1 MMKKTTDKKLI
12 AELRLTTRRMARIA
26 TALAFGGMTG
36 LELSQLVRKEMD
48 EADRR
53 YGELSEA
60 QFYLKAGYDELLD
73 AAELAQMK
81 AQEL

>member
-1 MMKKTTDKKLI
+1 MMKKTTDEKLI

-81 AQEL
+81 AQDL

>member
-1 MMKKTTDKKLI
+1 MKKTADEKLV

-81 AQEL
+81 ARDL

>member
-1 MMKKTTDKKLI
+1 MKKTADDKLI
-12 AELRLTTRRMARIA
+12 AELRLTTRRMARTA

-36 LELSQLVRKEMD
+36 AELSRLVRKEMD

-53 YGELSEA
+53 YDGLSEA

-73 AAELAQMK
+73 AAELAELK
-81 AQEL
+81 AREL

>member
-1 MMKKTTDKKLI
+1 MKKTTNEKLV
-12 AELRLTTRRMARIA
+12 AELRLTTRRMTRIA

-53 YGELSEA
+53 YDGLSEA

-81 AQEL
+81 AQDL

>member
-1 MMKKTTDKKLI
+1 MKKTTDEKLV
-12 AELRLTTRRMARIA
+12 AELRLTTRRMTRIA

-81 AQEL
+81 AQDL

>member
-1 MMKKTTDKKLI
+1 MKKTADDKLI
-12 AELRLTTRRMARIA
+12 AELRLTTRRMDRTA

-36 LELSQLVRKEMD
+36 AELSRLVRKEMD

-53 YGELSEA
+53 YDGLSEA

-81 AQEL
+81 AQDL

>member
-1 MMKKTTDKKLI
+1 MKKTADEKLKL
-12 AELRLTTRRMARIA
+12 ELRLTTRRMTRIA

-36 LELSQLVRKEMD
+36 AELSQLVRKEMD

-53 YGELSEA
+53 YDGLSEA

-73 AAELAQMK
+73 AAELAQMR
-81 AQEL
+81 AQDL

>member
-1 MMKKTTDKKLI
+1 MKKTADEKLV
-12 AELRLTTRRMARIA
+12 AELRLAIRRMTRIA
-26 TALAFGGMTG
+26 IALAFGGMTG

-53 YGELSEA
+53 YGELSET

-73 AAELAQMK
+73 AAELAHMK
-81 AQEL
+81 ARDL

>member
-1 MMKKTTDKKLI
+1 MKKTTDEKLI
-12 AELRLTTRRMARIA
+12 AELRLATRRITRIA

-36 LELSQLVRKEMD
+36 LELSQLVREEMD
-48 EADRR
+48 RADRR
-53 YGELSEA
+53 YDGLSEA

-73 AAELAQMK
+73 AAELAELK

>member
-1 MMKKTTDKKLI
+1 MKKTTDEKLI
-12 AELRLTTRRMARIA
+12 AELRLATRRMTRIA

-36 LELSQLVRKEMD
+36 LELAQLVREEMD
-48 EADRR
+48 KADRR
-53 YGELSEA
+53 YEGLSET

-73 AAELAQMK
+73 AAELAELK

>member
-1 MMKKTTDKKLI
+1 MKKTTDEKLI
-12 AELRLTTRRMARIA
+12 AELRLATRRMTRIA

-36 LELSQLVRKEMD
+36 LELVQLVREEMD
-48 EADRR
+48 KADRR
-53 YGELSEA
+53 YEGLSET

-81 AQEL
+81 TQDL

>member
-1 MMKKTTDKKLI
+1 MKKTTDEKLI

-36 LELSQLVRKEMD
+36 LELARLVRKEMD
-48 EADRR
+48 ELDRR
-53 YGELSEA
+53 YDGLSES

-81 AQEL
+81 AREL